1 MAILPVRSSR
11 VSSADAERWWT
22 NLREAHEAGIFFYA
36 VYSAERRRHE
46 DLRTMSF
53 RKNPESAPP

>member
-1 MAILPVRSSR
+1 VAILPVRSSR

-36 VYSAERRRHE
+36 VTA
-46 DLRTMSF
+46 LNVAGT
-53 RKNPESAPP
+53 KT